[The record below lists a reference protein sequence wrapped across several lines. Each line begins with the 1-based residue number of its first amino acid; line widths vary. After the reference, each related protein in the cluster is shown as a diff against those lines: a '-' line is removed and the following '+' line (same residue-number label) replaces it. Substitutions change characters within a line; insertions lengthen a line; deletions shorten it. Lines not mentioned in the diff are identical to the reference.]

1 MRCSHFLNV
10 LLLIRDKSGKKI
22 LSLLPLLVLCVITLI
37 PTPVYSIMQIN
48 PITNPNINMVA
59 KNALVSQ
66 PSDSALGSAQAIPK
80 VFYSRW
86 GFGVIDF
93 SSSTLGPGTMPDC
106 QVGGVNPN
114 LNNYNYN
121 YNFNYNN
128 NNNIIPLASPE
139 IAVIS
144 NFQSNNM
151 IGVGQP
157 GQPFPTFQQIA
168 PPSVF
173 GSPASPQTASLQ
185 QPIRSVKV
193 MLPNGFL
200 DEPTI
205 IQALQLQPGTY
216 SVVSNNC
223 IVDTLQVPFS
233 SASSPQ
239 IQPAP
244 SSAASLIPPPVQ
256 SASAPL
262 LGPAP
267 RNVQPSMLLPQST
280 TNSPMISP
288 SLPFP
293 AQITQTPPS
302 FGLFTQL
309 NGQTILPEGPSS
321 NSSPTSG
328 TFQSPFQL
336 RPVQPS
342 SPFPQVIPP

>member
-1 MRCSHFLNV
+1 M
-10 LLLIRDKSGKKI
+10 
-22 LSLLPLLVLCVITLI
+22 TLI

-66 PSDSALGSAQAIPK
+66 PSDSALRSAQAIPK

-106 QVGGVNPN
+106 QVGGGVNPN

-173 GSPASPQTASLQ
+173 GSQASPQTASLQ

-244 SSAASLIPPPVQ
+244 SSAASLIPPPVPIGIG
-256 SASAPL
+256 SVTRTRSKECTTIDVTATEYHKFSDDIALASF
-262 LGPAP
+262 
-267 RNVQPSMLLPQST
+267 PST
-280 TNSPMISP
+280 DNSD
-288 SLPFP
+288 
-293 AQITQTPPS
+293 PS
-302 FGLFTQL
+302 FIWFIYPIKRP
-309 NGQTILPEGPSS
+309 N
-321 NSSPTSG
+321 NTS
-328 TFQSPFQL
+328 
-336 RPVQPS
+336 
-342 SPFPQVIPP
+342 